1 MSKGMSTGTGKG
13 RLTGTRLDPILESV
27 QKRADERRR
36 ELPLAA
42 LRASL
47 TPDPA
52 RRERFTRALGADG
65 LSIIAECK
73 RRSPSVGRLSEEV
86 DLAARAAAYAA
97 GGAAA
102 LSVLTEQDHFA
113 GHPRDLHAVAGAGLP
128 RLRKD
133 FLLDE
138 GMVLESLAMGADC
151 VLLLAVCLPDPLLG
165 ELRQAAHEA
174 GLAVLLE
181 VHDEAELERGVAVNP
196 DCLGINA
203 RNLKTFD
210 VDLTNVE
217 RMLGAVPAGPLL
229 VAESGITGPDELR
242 RVLRAGAH
250 AALVGEALMRAGSPE
265 ETLRAWRR
273 ELGDG

>member
-1 MSKGMSTGTGKG
+1 MSKGMSKG
-13 RLTGTRLDPILESV
+13 QAGLTGTRLDPILESV
-27 QKRADERRR
+27 QLRAAERRR
-36 ELPLAA
+36 ELPLAE

-52 RRERFTRALGADG
+52 RRERFLRALAADG

-73 RRSPSVGRLSEEV
+73 RRSPSVGQLSEEV
-86 DLAARAAAYAA
+86 DLAARAADYAA

-113 GHPRDLHAVAGAGLP
+113 GHPRDLEAVAGTGLP

-138 GMVLESLAMGADC
+138 GMRLESLGMGADC
-151 VLLLAVCLPDPLLG
+151 VLWLAVCLPDPLLG

-181 VHDEAELERGVAVNP
+181 VHDEAELERALAVNP
-196 DCLGINA
+196 DCLGVNA
-203 RNLKTFD
+203 RNLKTFE
-210 VDLTNVE
+210 VDLGNVE
-217 RMLGAVPAGPLL
+217 RLLAAVPAGPLL
-229 VAESGITGPDELR
+229 VAESGIKGPDELR
-242 RVLRAGAH
+242 RVMRAGAH

-273 ELGDG
+273 ELDDG